1 MLVVTFDEW
10 GGFFDH
16 VSPPQVVDDTDS
28 ADVDHSGDST
38 TATDGRLIPDYQQL
52 GFRVPAIVISNR
64 AEPGVVHHGPFEHTS
79 TLRLIE
85 STFGLHPLTARD
97 ANAQNLRQALHGHHR
112 RPVPPGAIPTSG
124 QVLGPADGAAAT
136 CEAGSVQS
144 VSPPPLRR
152 VHHPGGFVRSAAP
165 PDSMIGAGMVAFG
178 RKYRDRLPGA

>member
-97 ANAQNLRQALHGHHR
+97 ANAQNLRQALRGHRR

-136 CEAGSVQS
+136 CGARKRPVCL
-144 VSPPPLRR
+144 PAP
-152 VHHPGGFVRSAAP
+152 AAP
-165 PDSMIGAGMVAFG
+165 RPSSRGLRAIGSPA
-178 RKYRDRLPGA
+178 